1 MLLVGE
7 GKDIASM
14 GTALLKLRGL
24 LYYRVNQC
32 VLIIPFN

>member
-1 MLLVGE
+1 MLVGE

-14 GTALLKLRGL
+14 DTALLKLREL
-24 LYYRVNQC
+24 LYSRVDQF